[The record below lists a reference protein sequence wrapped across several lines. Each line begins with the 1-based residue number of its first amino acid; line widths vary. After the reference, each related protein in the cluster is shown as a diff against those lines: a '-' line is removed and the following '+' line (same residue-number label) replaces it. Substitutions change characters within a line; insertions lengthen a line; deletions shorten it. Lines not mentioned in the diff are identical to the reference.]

1 MSIFKLKHFSLNN
14 DRSALK
20 IGTDSILLGSVVP
33 IPQGCTRIYDVG
45 TGTGIV
51 AMMLAQ
57 RTAGCGVAV
66 VGCDV
71 CAPGE
76 EAVGLGT
83 GEAGEE
89 AVGPQIV
96 GIEIDGPSYEE
107 AAGNFAA
114 GLWASRM
121 SAVEGDF
128 RDFAFGSAAAAG
140 VASMGSSAQAGCNA
154 APLPVDNH
162 AAPLPVDQSTLVIS
176 NPPYYEEDTV
186 SPLAA
191 KARAKSTSAGLSY
204 RDIFDKFA
212 ALDSASRPHIALI
225 LPFSCKSQLFFYAR
239 SHGFFPCKCVN
250 IRTLVHKPFTR
261 IVASFSPCRD
271 AVLVEEDLTLFVS
284 GSEKTPEY
292 SEYTKDFQ

>member
-20 IGTDSILLGSVVP
+20 IGTDSILLGSVAP

-51 AMMLAQ
+51 AMMMAQ
-57 RTAGCGVAV
+57 RTAGCEGVAV
-66 VGCDV
+66 GCGV
-71 CAPGE
+71 CA
-76 EAVGLGT
+76 L
-83 GEAGEE
+83 GEE

-96 GIEIDGPSYEE
+96 GIEIDQPSYEE
-107 AAGNFAA
+107 AAGNFASNRWS
-114 GLWASRM
+114 GRM
-121 SAVEGDF
+121 EAVKGDF
-128 RDFAFGSAAAAG
+128 RELAFGSAAPVGCGALTG
-140 VASMGSSAQAGCNA
+140 FDAQAGCDA
-154 APLPVDNH
+154 A
-162 AAPLPVDQSTLVIS
+162 ALPVDQSTLVVS

-212 ALDSASRPHIALI
+212 ALDSASRPQIALI

-250 IRTLVHKPFTR
+250 IRTLNHKPFTR

-271 AVLVEEDLTLFVS
+271 TVLVEEDLTLFLS

>member
-20 IGTDSILLGSVVP
+20 IGTDSILLGSVAP

-51 AMMLAQ
+51 ALMLAQ
-57 RTAGCGVAV
+57 RTAGCEGAG
-66 VGCDV
+66 VGCGV

-76 EAVGLGT
+76 EV
-83 GEAGEE
+83 
-89 AVGPQIV
+89 VGPRIV
-96 GIEIDGPSYEE
+96 GIEIDQPSYEE
-107 AAGNFAA
+107 ASANFASNRWS
-114 GLWASRM
+114 GRM
-121 SAVEGDF
+121 EAVKGDF
-128 RDFAFGSAAAAG
+128 REFAFGSAAAAG
-140 VASMGSSAQAGCNA
+140 AASMGSSAQAGCNA
-154 APLPVDNH
+154 AALPVGNH
-162 AAPLPVDQSTLVIS
+162 AASLPVDQSTLVIS

-212 ALDSASRPHIALI
+212 ALDSASRPQIALI

-261 IVASFSPCRD
+261 IVALFSPCRD
-271 AVLVEEDLTLFVS
+271 AVLVEEDLTLFLS

>member
-20 IGTDSILLGSVVP
+20 IGTDSILLGSVASV
-33 IPQGCTRIYDVG
+33 PQGCTRIYDVG

-51 AMMLAQ
+51 ALMLAQ
-57 RTAGCGVAV
+57 RTSTA
-66 VGCDV
+66 
-71 CAPGE
+71 
-76 EAVGLGT
+76 T
-83 GEAGEE
+83 
-89 AVGPQIV
+89 QIV
-96 GIEIDGPSYEE
+96 GIEIDQPSYEE
-107 AAGNFAA
+107 ASANFASNRWS
-114 GLWASRM
+114 GRM
-121 SAVEGDF
+121 EAVKGDF
-128 RDFAFGSAAAAG
+128 RELAFGSAAAAG
-140 VASMGSSAQAGCNA
+140 AASMGSSAQAGCNA
-154 APLPVDNH
+154 A
-162 AAPLPVDQSTLVIS
+162 ALPVDQSTLVIS

-204 RDIFDKFA
+204 RDIFDSFA
-212 ALDSASRPHIALI
+212 ALDSASRPQIALI

-271 AVLVEEDLTLFVS
+271 AILVEEDLTLFVS

>member
-20 IGTDSILLGSVVP
+20 IGTDSILLGSVAP

-51 AMMLAQ
+51 ALMLAQ
-57 RTAGCGVAV
+57 RTSAA
-66 VGCDV
+66 
-71 CAPGE
+71 
-76 EAVGLGT
+76 T
-83 GEAGEE
+83 
-89 AVGPQIV
+89 QIV
-96 GIEIDGPSYEE
+96 GIEIDQPSYEE
-107 AAGNFAA
+107 AAGNFAT
-114 GLWASRM
+114 GPWASRM
-121 SAVEGDF
+121 SAVKGDF
-128 RDFAFGSAAAAG
+128 RELAFGSAA
-140 VASMGSSAQAGCNA
+140 S
-154 APLPVDNH
+154 
-162 AAPLPVDQSTLVIS
+162 LPVDQSTLVIS

-271 AVLVEEDLTLFVS
+271 AVLVEEDLTLFLS

>member
-51 AMMLAQ
+51 ALMLAQ
-57 RTAGCGVAV
+57 RTAGCKGA
-66 VGCDV
+66 
-71 CAPGE
+71 
-76 EAVGLGT
+76 AVGLG
-83 GEAGEE
+83 AGVPSEE
-89 AVGPQIV
+89 DVGPQIV
-96 GIEIDGPSYEE
+96 GIEIDQPSYEE
-107 AAGNFAA
+107 AAGNFASNRWS
-114 GLWASRM
+114 GRRM
-121 SAVEGDF
+121 EAVKGDF
-128 RDFAFGSAAAAG
+128 RELAFGSAVAAG
-140 VASMGSSAQAGCNA
+140 AASQGSSAQAGCNA
-154 APLPVDNH
+154 A
-162 AAPLPVDQSTLVIS
+162 ALPVDQSTLVIS

-212 ALDSASRPHIALI
+212 ALDSVSRPHIALI

-250 IRTLVHKPFTR
+250 IRTLIHKPFTR

-271 AVLVEEDLTLFVS
+271 AVLVEEDLTLFLS

>member
-20 IGTDSILLGSVVP
+20 IGTDSILLGSVAP

-51 AMMLAQ
+51 ALMLAQ
-57 RTAGCGVAV
+57 RTSAA
-66 VGCDV
+66 
-71 CAPGE
+71 
-76 EAVGLGT
+76 T
-83 GEAGEE
+83 
-89 AVGPQIV
+89 QIV
-96 GIEIDGPSYEE
+96 GIEIDQPSYEE
-107 AAGNFAA
+107 ASANFASNRWS
-114 GLWASRM
+114 GRM
-121 SAVEGDF
+121 EAVKGDF
-128 RDFAFGSAAAAG
+128 RELAFGSAAAAG
-140 VASMGSSAQAGCNA
+140 AALMGSSAQAGCNA
-154 APLPVDNH
+154 AALPVGNH
-162 AAPLPVDQSTLVIS
+162 AAALPVDQSTLVIS

-212 ALDSASRPHIALI
+212 ALDSASRPQIALI

-261 IVASFSPCRD
+261 IVALFSPCRD
-271 AVLVEEDLTLFVS
+271 TVLVEEDLTLFVS

>member
-20 IGTDSILLGSVVP
+20 IGTDSILLGSVAP

-51 AMMLAQ
+51 ALMLAQ
-57 RTAGCGVAV
+57 RTAGCGV
-66 VGCDV
+66 

-76 EAVGLGT
+76 EAV
-83 GEAGEE
+83 E
-89 AVGPQIV
+89 PQIV
-96 GIEIDGPSYEE
+96 GIEIDDPSYEE
-107 AAGNFAA
+107 AAGNFASNRWS
-114 GLWASRM
+114 GRM
-121 SAVEGDF
+121 EAVKGDF
-128 RDFAFGSAAAAG
+128 RELAFGSAASAG
-140 VASMGSSAQAGCNA
+140 AASMGSSAQACCDA

-162 AAPLPVDQSTLVIS
+162 AAALPVDQSTLVIS

-250 IRTLVHKPFTR
+250 IRTLNHKPFTR
-261 IVASFSPCRD
+261 IVALFSPCRD
-271 AVLVEEDLTLFVS
+271 TVLVEEDLTLFVS

>member
-20 IGTDSILLGSVVP
+20 IGTDSILLGSVAP

-51 AMMLAQ
+51 ALMMAQ
-57 RTAGCGVAV
+57 RTAGCEGAAV
-66 VGCDV
+66 GRGAG
-71 CAPGE
+71 APGE
-76 EAVGLGT
+76 EAV
-83 GEAGEE
+83 E
-89 AVGPQIV
+89 PQIV
-96 GIEIDGPSYEE
+96 GIEIDQPSYEE

-114 GLWASRM
+114 GPWASRM

-128 RDFAFGSAAAAG
+128 RELAFGSAAAAG
-140 VASMGSSAQAGCNA
+140 AASMGSSAQAGCNA
-154 APLPVDNH
+154 AALPVDNH

-212 ALDSASRPHIALI
+212 ALDSASRPQIALI

>member
-20 IGTDSILLGSVVP
+20 IGTDSILLGSVAP

-51 AMMLAQ
+51 AMMMAQ
-57 RTAGCGVAV
+57 RTAGCEGVAV
-66 VGCDV
+66 GCGV

-76 EAVGLGT
+76 EAEGLGT

-89 AVGPQIV
+89 VAGPQIV
-96 GIEIDGPSYEE
+96 GIEIDQPSYEE

-114 GLWASRM
+114 GPWASRM
-121 SAVEGDF
+121 RAVKGDF
-128 RDFAFGSAAAAG
+128 RELAFGSAASVGCGALTG
-140 VASMGSSAQAGCNA
+140 FDVQAGCDA
-154 APLPVDNH
+154 A
-162 AAPLPVDQSTLVIS
+162 ALPVDQSTLVVS

-204 RDIFDKFA
+204 RDIFDSFA
-212 ALDSASRPHIALI
+212 ALDSASRPQIALI

-250 IRTLVHKPFTR
+250 IRTLNHKPFTR
-261 IVASFSPCRD
+261 IVASFSPYRD
-271 AVLVEEDLTLFVS
+271 TVLVEEDLTLFLS